1 VAGKLTQGWRTNG
14 IYRYVS
20 GSPLTVVPGTDRAL
34 QGIAAGNQRVNVIGN
49 PVLAGDRSFD
59 DQRAQYFSTAA
70 FATPA
75 LGAFGNMGRNAIYG
89 PGQYNL
95 DLSLIKTT
103 KVTERATLE
112 FRWELFNAFNHAN
125 LSNPNVTL
133 NSTAFGRIDTVT
145 GPRIMQLGA
154 KVIF

>member
-1 VAGKLTQGWRTNG
+1 MHINV
-14 IYRYVS
+14 
-20 GSPLTVVPGTDRAL
+20 GTAL
-34 QGIAAGNQRVNVIGN
+34 RVEVTI
-49 PVLAGDRSFD
+49 
-59 DQRAQYFSTAA
+59 DQRSQYFSTAA

-75 LGAFGNMGRNAIYG
+75 PGTLGNMGRNAIYG

-125 LSNPNVTL
+125 LSNPNVTF

-145 GPRIMQLGA
+145 VPRIMQVGA